1 MAAAIAASAWAM
13 LYESHVRD
21 SVKLSFCALTLSGAL
36 TCKLRIWFVPTSQSQ
51 VISPGQ
57 ACALI
62 KLVPPPVV
70 RAANCARMASM
81 ALCSEVSAAVR
92 SLELAKGPADCRAKI
107 SES

>member
-13 LYESHVRD
+13 LYESQSQGQREVVILH
-21 SVKLSFCALTLSGAL
+21 TLSGAL

-62 KLVPPPVV
+62 KL
-70 RAANCARMASM
+70 ATAR
-81 ALCSEVSAAVR
+81 CQ
-92 SLELAKGPADCRAKI
+92 GG
-107 SES
+107 